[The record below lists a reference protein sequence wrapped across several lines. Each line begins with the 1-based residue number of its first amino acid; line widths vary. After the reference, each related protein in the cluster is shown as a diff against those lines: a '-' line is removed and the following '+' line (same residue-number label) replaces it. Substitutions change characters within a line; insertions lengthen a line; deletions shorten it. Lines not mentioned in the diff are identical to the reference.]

1 MCRRHSKPT
10 PVHGIKTLQ
19 TVFTPTPGTNQL
31 MTTGAPADP
40 TTPPYSRRAAI
51 IRMAPVLGIAFILA
65 HFLRSAPAVIAPNLR
80 TELGLTPGELSSLP
94 AAIFLGAAIMQLPVG
109 VFLDKFGPRRTMSG
123 LFMLAAG
130 GAIIFSQ
137 AHTIPMLALALFLI
151 GCGAAPVFMGVMYL
165 LSRWIA
171 RDRLA
176 TGTAISISVGGAGML
191 LSASPFAAAVESF
204 GWRDS
209 LLAVGVFSAGIAI
222 ALFLIIRDRPADSTT
237 PTTTETLLQT
247 VLGLRTV
254 LADKRIYSFAAA
266 TAVSVGALVTIR
278 NLWIGP
284 YLNDVFALD
293 IIARGH
299 VIFVVSLAWLVSALA
314 YGPLDRWF
322 DTRRGVVTGGMLLYT
337 ATLVALAINSSPSV
351 LVATVLLSAF
361 ALFAAMASPIFA
373 HARSLFPETHT
384 GRAFT
389 AINVFTWS
397 GVFVMQMATGAILDA
412 FPVDELGRSPAI
424 AYRTMFG
431 ALAVALLLALVMYRR
446 VADVPPSSERDT

>member
-1 MCRRHSKPT
+1 
-10 PVHGIKTLQ
+10 
-19 TVFTPTPGTNQL
+19 
-31 MTTGAPADP
+31 MTTDAPDETA
-40 TTPPYSRRAAI
+40 TRPYSRRAAI
-51 IRMAPVLGIAFILA
+51 IRMAPVLAVTFILA

-80 TELGLTPGELSSLP
+80 AELGLTPGQLSSLP
-94 AAIFLGAAIMQLPVG
+94 AAIFLGAAVMQLPVG
-109 VFLDKFGPRRTMSG
+109 VLLDRFGPRRTMSG
-123 LFMLAAG
+123 LFVLAAL
-130 GAIIFSQ
+130 GAIIFSLAQ
-137 AHTIPMLALALFLI
+137 GVPMLALALFLI
-151 GCGAAPVFMGVMYL
+151 GCGAAPVFMGVMVL
-165 LSRWIA
+165 LARWIP

-191 LSASPFAAAVESF
+191 LSASPFAAAVELY
-204 GWRDS
+204 GWRES
-209 LLAVGVFSAGIAI
+209 LLAVGIFSLGV
-222 ALFLIIRDRPADSTT
+222 ALVVLLMVRDRPADAPAPNES
-237 PTTTETLLQT
+237 ETLLQT
-247 VLGLRTV
+247 VLGLRQV

-284 YLNDVFALD
+284 YLNDVFDLD
-293 IIARGH
+293 IVARGN
-299 VIFVVSLAWLVSALA
+299 VIFVVSLAWLCSALM

-337 ATLVALAINSSPSV
+337 GTLVALAVNSSPSV
-351 LVATVLLSAF
+351 LVATILLSAF

-397 GVFVMQMATGAILDA
+397 GVFVMQMGTGAILDA
-412 FPVDELGRSPAI
+412 FPTDEMGRSPAA

-431 ALAVALLLALVMYRR
+431 VLAITLLIALVAYRR
-446 VADVPPSSERDT
+446 VADAPPSAER

>member
-1 MCRRHSKPT
+1 
-10 PVHGIKTLQ
+10 
-19 TVFTPTPGTNQL
+19 
-31 MTTGAPADP
+31 MTTGVPDSNS
-40 TTPPYSRRAAI
+40 TRPYSRRAAI
-51 IRMAPVLGIAFILA
+51 LRMAPVLGIAFILA

-80 TELGLTPGELSSLP
+80 TELGLTPAELSSLP

-109 VFLDKFGPRRTMSG
+109 VLLDKFGPRRTMSG
-123 LFMLAAG
+123 LFMLAAI
-130 GAIIFSQ
+130 GAIIFSLAQ
-137 AHTIPMLALALFLI
+137 TVPMLTLALFLI

-171 RDRLA
+171 RDKLA

-191 LSASPFAAAVESF
+191 LSASPFAAAVELY

-209 LLAVGVFSAGIAI
+209 LLAVGIFSVGISV
-222 ALFLIIRDRPADSTT
+222 ALLLLVRDRPEDSTA
-237 PTTTETLLQT
+237 PNTTETLLQT
-247 VLGLRTV
+247 ILGLRTI

-266 TAVSVGALVTIR
+266 TGVSVGALVTIR

-293 IIARGH
+293 LVARGN
-299 VIFVVSLAWLVSALA
+299 VIFVVSLAWLISALA

-337 ATLVALAINSSPSV
+337 GTLIALAVNSSPSV
-351 LVATVLLSAF
+351 VVATILLSAF

-389 AINVFTWS
+389 AINVFTWT
-397 GVFVMQMATGAILDA
+397 GVFFMQMGTGAILDA

-431 ALAVALLLALVMYRR
+431 VLAVALLIALVAYRR
-446 VADVPPSSERDT
+446 VADVPPSAELGK